1 MSARI
6 TFKVQKNDQ
15 EWKKLQARLRP
26 FVNEPRAEVG
36 VVGEQASEDH
46 GGISMG
52 ELAAVHEFGSPK
64 NNIPERSFIRSTL
77 ESNASEYATLLRP
90 LLQQLL
96 EGKLKVKR
104 VLSIWGA
111 KASADIRA
119 RLLRGAP
126 LSPTLS
132 KRTIAARKARALV
145 RQQSGTSPG
154 KLRSS
159 DGRFLSLK
167 NVGLRPLVETGK
179 LVASISWE
187 VVMSSTE
194 RPAA

>member
-1 MSARI
+1 MSRI
-6 TFKVQKNDQ
+6 TFKVEQNDE

-26 FVNEPRAEVG
+26 LTKQPRAEVG

-46 GGISMG
+46 GGITMA
-52 ELAAVHEFGSPK
+52 ELAAVHEYGSPK
-64 NNIPERSFIRSTL
+64 NGIPERSFIRSTL

-90 LLQQLL
+90 LLRQLL
-96 EGKLKVKR
+96 DGKISVKKL
-104 VLSIWGA
+104 LSIWGA
-111 KASADIRA
+111 KASSDIRA

-126 LSPTLS
+126 LSPALS
-132 KRTIAARKARALV
+132 KRTLAARKARALA
-145 RQQSGTSPG
+145 RQQSGEAPG

-167 NVGLRPLVETGK
+167 NVGLRPLVETGQ
-179 LVASISWE
+179 LVAALSWE

-194 RPAA
+194 RPNT